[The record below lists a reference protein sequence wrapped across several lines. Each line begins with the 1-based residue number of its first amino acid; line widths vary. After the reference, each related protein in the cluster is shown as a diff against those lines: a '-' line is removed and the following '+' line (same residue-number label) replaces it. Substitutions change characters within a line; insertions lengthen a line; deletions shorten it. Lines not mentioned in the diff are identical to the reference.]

1 MRKIKRKTV
10 EHSAIRE
17 IKRKQ
22 GKITKGNCLVRA
34 FLRAGFRRDVKEAV
48 KGQSLAG
55 RTSFGTKSRY
65 TF

>member
-48 KGQSLAG
+48 IKDKA
-55 RTSFGTKSRY
+55 
-65 TF
+65 